1 MIPHWLARHGILR
14 AMMPKNAATAI
25 TRMPEIVSALRIIF
39 TSLGEARPMTL
50 QRPRHELTDQIPA
63 DADGCI
69 SGTGVQ
75 R

>member
-1 MIPHWLARHGILR
+1 
-14 AMMPKNAATAI
+14 
-25 TRMPEIVSALRIIF
+25 MPEIVSALRIIF